1 MDQNERADIV
11 HDGRITRRRMLF
23 GAAGAVG
30 AAALL
35 AACGDDD
42 DNASP
47 ATTGGASAT
56 TGAATATT
64 GAATATTKGGSST
77 TSAGATGGPSAGSA
91 GCPPIDDS
99 TDATEGT
106 GAGRFISDLTCAK
119 DKPLKA
125 QGEPVIIGF
134 QNPEGDPNGSFPEYS
149 LAAQAAVEYINNE
162 LGGLGADIQNG
173 KPGRPIQLEVCKM
186 AITPDDS
193 QRCANELVSKKPFLI
208 VSSLNFFGNQIPVYQ
223 QAKVPAIVGTPITIA
238 DFTSK
243 GVYSIGGGG
252 GCLGVHTG
260 LVKYVTE
267 DLEAKRVAVPWADT
281 PPGVV
286 CYYDL
291 EKKPLDVLAGKVK
304 GSSKDAGSIPDL
316 QEIGVPVKPATP
328 DVTPQVTQVLDFKPD
343 GIIFSAQGADCWNF
357 VDGLGRLGWTPD
369 KIPLVLSTSCL
380 DFDAMKAAGDL
391 AKGIYFVGSA
401 NSVTQDPAAIT
412 NPRDKFEAEIYQSK
426 PAQYGM
432 PQADLL
438 KGFAISGWGVMLDV
452 WEQASALAAN
462 GTEVTPEAFDA
473 AIAATD
479 NTHAF
484 GSAPLSCST
493 APAPYVA
500 VCNSLVRAQKWDG
513 AALSTVKD
521 DFSGIDLVAGTE
533 LKPGP

>member
-1 MDQNERADIV
+1 VSRT
-11 HDGRITRRRMLF
+11 RIGARRWP
-23 GAAGAVG
+23 
-30 AAALL
+30 ALAIGL
-35 AACGDDD
+35 SLTLVAAACGDDD
-42 DNASP
+42 DNAS
-47 ATTGGASAT
+47 TAT

-64 GAATATTKGGSST
+64 GAATATTGASTTGGATATTKAGTAT
-77 TSAGATGGPSAGSA
+77 TSAGSTGGSSGGTA

-99 TDATEGT
+99 IDAAEGT

-125 QGEPVIIGF
+125 VGDPLIIGF

-149 LAAQAAVEYINNE
+149 EAAEAAVKYINEE
-162 LGGLGADIQNG
+162 LGGFGADIQNG

-186 AITPDDS
+186 AISPDDS
-193 QRCANELVSKKPFLI
+193 QRCANELLAKKPFLI
-208 VSSLNFFGNQIPVYQ
+208 VSSLNFFGNQIPIYQ

-260 LVKYVTE
+260 LVKYVTQ
-267 DLEAKRVAVPWADT
+267 DLKAKRVAVPWADT

-316 QEIGVPVKPATP
+316 QDIGVPVKPATP
-328 DVTPQVTQVLDFKPD
+328 DVTPQVTQVLDFKPE

-369 KIPLVLSTSCL
+369 KIPLVLSGACI

-401 NSVTQDPAAIT
+401 GAVTQDPATIK

-438 KGFAISGWGVMLDV
+438 KGFATAGWAVMLDA
-452 WEQASALAAN
+452 WETASTLAAN
-462 GTEVTPEAFDA
+462 GTEVTPQSFEA

-484 GSAPLSCST
+484 GSTPLSCST
-493 APAPYVA
+493 APEPYIA
-500 VCNSLVRAQKWDG
+500 VCNSLVTATKWDG
-513 AALSTVKD
+513 TNLVPVKD
-521 DFSGIDLVAGTE
+521 RFSGIDLVAGTE